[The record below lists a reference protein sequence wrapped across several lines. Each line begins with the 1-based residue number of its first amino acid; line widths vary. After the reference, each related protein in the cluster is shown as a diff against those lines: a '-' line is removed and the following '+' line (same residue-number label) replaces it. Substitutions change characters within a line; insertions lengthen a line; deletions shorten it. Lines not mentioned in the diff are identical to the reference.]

1 MRLIRACIDTQA
13 LRSNLSLLRTR
24 APRSRIMAVVK
35 ANAYGH
41 GLVPVALALGHADAF
56 AVARIEEAVALRSA
70 GVKQPIVLLEGV
82 INAEQLAAAAEL
94 SLELVVHDALQ
105 LALLEG
111 FRGAHRFALWLKV
124 DTGMNRLGFRVE
136 DFAAAWERLATLKV
150 SPLSLRV
157 LTHLACADERGH
169 AANGEQL
176 ERFAALADRLG
187 AERSIA
193 NSAAVLSLPQ
203 SHVEWVR
210 PGRRSTGSRPSPGNW
225 ARPSG

>member
-13 LRSNLSLLRTR
+13 LRSNLQVLRAR

-105 LALLEG
+105 LPRAGLDHG
-111 FRGAHRFALWLKV
+111 VG
-124 DTGMNRLGFRVE
+124 
-136 DFAAAWERLATLKV
+136 
-150 SPLSLRV
+150 
-157 LTHLACADERGH
+157 
-169 AANGEQL
+169 
-176 ERFAALADRLG
+176 
-187 AERSIA
+187 
-193 NSAAVLSLPQ
+193 
-203 SHVEWVR
+203 SHGGVQGD
-210 PGRRSTGSRPSPGNW
+210 PDAGG
-225 ARPSG
+225 